1 MIKSHLQAKIHKM
14 NKKMCEFYQILK
26 KINSL
31 FNLLLVERA
40 KPWWMLQTISKVKR
54 KQHYNNSFININ
66 QIKSKM

>member
-1 MIKSHLQAKIHKM
+1 
-14 NKKMCEFYQILK
+14 MCEFYQILK
-26 KINSL
+26 NIFSL

-66 QIKSKM
+66 I